1 LKLKSA
7 KRRGLPDSNRHY
19 PKVSQGGSAINSSL
33 ALFLY
38 LKACDT
44 VTAARSSLGA
54 YLTFHNTR
62 RPHQLGEIL

>member
-1 LKLKSA
+1 VKLKSA
-7 KRRGLPDSNRHY
+7 KRRGLPDSNRHQS
-19 PKVSQGGSAINSSL
+19 KVSQGGSAINSSQ

-38 LKACDT
+38 LKAYDT